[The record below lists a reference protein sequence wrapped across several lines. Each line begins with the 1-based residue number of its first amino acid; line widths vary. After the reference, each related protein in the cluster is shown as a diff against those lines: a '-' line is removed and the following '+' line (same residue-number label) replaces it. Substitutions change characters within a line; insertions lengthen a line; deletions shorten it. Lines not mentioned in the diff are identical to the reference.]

1 MKKYEKILF
10 FLILTI
16 FTLCGCDNDENHK
29 HTYEYIQYETS
40 HFKFYT
46 CGCPSPE
53 IAGPHYDDDND
64 NYCDLCL
71 YKMNI
76 QTQEKS

>member
-1 MKKYEKILF
+1 MVLIALITVLFCIGCNKKE
-10 FLILTI
+10 
-16 FTLCGCDNDENHK
+16 EHE

-53 IAGPHYDDDND
+53 IAGAHYDDDND